1 MNFHQKPTT
10 YISQVG
16 LKVLD
21 LKKMAQ
27 FYQEVIGFQVIA
39 ETENTVSLG
48 AGETVLLTLQSGEA
62 LEPKQS
68 RFAGLYHFAILLPN
82 RKELGK
88 ILLHLHEKGIRLG
101 SSDHLVSEAL
111 YLSDPEGNGIEIY
124 RDRDPEEWTWQ
135 NGVVAMAVDPINAR
149 EILEEAESSGEK
161 WQGMPENTVMGHVHL
176 HVSDLDKA
184 QRFYE
189 DVIGYEV
196 VTSMGGQALFLSD
209 QKYHHHIALNI
220 WNGVGIPALPENTAG
235 LAYYSMVLGDEEKMS
250 GLKERLASAGVEV
263 RDKQDFLE
271 TTDPS
276 GNVIRLLV

>member
-1 MNFHQKPTT
+1 MDFHQKPTT

-39 ETENTVSLG
+39 ETEDTISLG
-48 AGETVLLTLQSGEA
+48 AGETVLLTLQSGEGLQA
-62 LEPKQS
+62 KQS
-68 RFAGLYHFAILLPN
+68 RFTGLYHFAVLLPN

-124 RDRDPEEWTWQ
+124 RDRDPEEWTWR
-135 NGVVAMAVDPINAR
+135 NGEVAMAVDPINAR
-149 EILEEAESSGEK
+149 EILEEAKSSGEK
-161 WQGMPENTVMGHVHL
+161 WHGMPANTVMGHVHL
-176 HVSDLDKA
+176 HVSDLEKA
-184 QRFYE
+184 RRFYE
-189 DVIGYEV
+189 DIIGYEV

-235 LAYYSMVLGDEEKMS
+235 LSYYSMVLGDEEKMR
-250 GLKERLASAGVEV
+250 GLKERLASAGLEV
-263 RDKQDFLE
+263 LDKQDFLE

-276 GNVIRLLV
+276 GNVIRLVV